1 MDTQILTKGNKKR
14 RKLTCGAFC
23 FVNEYLVDN
32 KIINFQR
39 NYWEKLPK
47 SATRKVTEK
56 TILYSKVR
64 PVQMH
69 NGIFTDLDFDNIVVS
84 NAFFTIDVDESIADP
99 HFIYYY
105 LTDRKQIS
113 KMQILAES
121 STTYPTLSLE
131 NVENFEIELPNINAQ
146 THIGNLLSNIDKK
159 INLNNKIND
168 NLEKQ
173 IMKIYDEWF
182 IKFNFPS
189 NQNFYNKTK
198 NKISTTSSLPSTW
211 EIQQLNNNVLCFI
224 IPSGIEKFE
233 GEKIYYQTKSLQN
246 KSIKDGE
253 RITYKNRKRRANM
266 QPIKNSVWFAKM
278 KDTKKHLF
286 ISENMDFIINDSIL
300 STGFCGLLCN
310 KNSFEYI
317 SSIVMNS
324 NFEEKKNFLSH
335 GATQQAINI
344 DDLSNME
351 ITIPDKETLNKYH
364 SLTKPLF
371 LKITENIIENR
382 KLSSLK
388 EILLPLLMNGQVTI
402 ED

>member
-1 MDTQILTKGNKKR
+1 MKQKLSQISKINANSITKDDKKKFLSYLDTAN
-14 RKLTCGAFC
+14 
-23 FVNEYLVDN
+23 LVDN

-64 PVQMH
+64 PVKMH

-146 THIGNLLSNIDKK
+146 VHIGNLLSNIDKK

-168 NLEKQ
+168 NLVKQ
-173 IMKIYDEWF
+173 AKLAYDYLF
-182 IKFNFPS
+182 
-189 NQNFYNKTK
+189 K
-198 NKISTTSSLPSTW
+198 NKQRNRSYNFDDQENVPLKDFCENIITGKTPPTTNESFFNGDIP
-211 EIQQLNNNVLCFI
+211 FI
-224 IPSGIEKFE
+224 TIEDLSKSIFITKTHRTLSAEGANFQSNKFIPSGSLCVSCIATI
-233 GEKIYYQTKSLQN
+233 GKIGFTTSLSQTNQQ
-246 KSIKDGE
+246 I
-253 RITYKNRKRRANM
+253 
-266 QPIKNSVWFAKM
+266 NSVIFPDNKYNNYIYFALEE
-278 KDTKKHLF
+278 LF
-286 ISENMDFIINDSIL
+286 RNASFKTGNVFANLNKTEFSEILILKPSDELLLEFNKTTSIL
-300 STGFCGLLCN
+300 FKKIRS
-310 KNSFEYI
+310 NSFENDTLY
-317 SSIVMNS
+317 SIR
-324 NFEEKKNFLSH
+324 EK
-335 GATQQAINI
+335 
-344 DDLSNME
+344 
-351 ITIPDKETLNKYH
+351 
-364 SLTKPLF
+364 
-371 LKITENIIENR
+371 
-382 KLSSLK
+382 
-388 EILLPLLMNGQVTI
+388 LLPLLMNGQVTI

>member
-1 MDTQILTKGNKKR
+1 MKQKLSQISKINANSITKDDKKKFLSYLDTAN
-14 RKLTCGAFC
+14 
-23 FVNEYLVDN
+23 LVDN

-131 NVENFEIELPNINAQ
+131 NIENFEIELPNINAQ
-146 THIGNLLSNIDKK
+146 VHIGNLLSNIDKK

-168 NLEKQ
+168 NLVKQ
-173 IMKIYDEWF
+173 AKLVYDYLF
-182 IKFNFPS
+182 
-189 NQNFYNKTK
+189 K
-198 NKISTTSSLPSTW
+198 NKQRNRSYNFDDQ
-211 EIQQLNNNVLCFI
+211 ENVLLKDFCENIITGKTPPTANESFFNGDIPFI
-224 IPSGIEKFE
+224 TIEDLSKSMFITKTHRTLSAEGANFQSNKFIPSGSLCVSCIATI
-233 GEKIYYQTKSLQN
+233 GKIGFTTSLSQTNQQ
-246 KSIKDGE
+246 I
-253 RITYKNRKRRANM
+253 
-266 QPIKNSVWFAKM
+266 NSVIFPDNKYNNYIYFALEE
-278 KDTKKHLF
+278 LF
-286 ISENMDFIINDSIL
+286 RNASFKTGNVFVNLNKTEFSEILILKPSEELLLEFNKTTSIL
-300 STGFCGLLCN
+300 FKKIRS
-310 KNSFEYI
+310 NSFENDTLY
-317 SSIVMNS
+317 SIR
-324 NFEEKKNFLSH
+324 EK
-335 GATQQAINI
+335 
-344 DDLSNME
+344 
-351 ITIPDKETLNKYH
+351 
-364 SLTKPLF
+364 
-371 LKITENIIENR
+371 
-382 KLSSLK
+382 
-388 EILLPLLMNGQVTI
+388 LLPLLMNGQVTI

>member
-1 MDTQILTKGNKKR
+1 MKQKLSQISKINANSITKDDKKKFLSYLDTAN
-14 RKLTCGAFC
+14 
-23 FVNEYLVDN
+23 LVDN

-64 PVQMH
+64 PVKMH

-146 THIGNLLSNIDKK
+146 VHIGNLLSNIDKK

-168 NLEKQ
+168 NLVKQ
-173 IMKIYDEWF
+173 AKLAYDYLF
-182 IKFNFPS
+182 
-189 NQNFYNKTK
+189 K
-198 NKISTTSSLPSTW
+198 NKQRNRSYNFDGQENVPLKDFCENIITGKTPPTTNESFFNGDIP
-211 EIQQLNNNVLCFI
+211 FI
-224 IPSGIEKFE
+224 TIEDLSKSIFITKTHRTLSAEGANFQSNKFIPSGSLCVSCIATI
-233 GEKIYYQTKSLQN
+233 GKIGFTTSLSQTNQQ
-246 KSIKDGE
+246 I
-253 RITYKNRKRRANM
+253 
-266 QPIKNSVWFAKM
+266 NSVIFPDNKYNNYIYFALEE
-278 KDTKKHLF
+278 LF
-286 ISENMDFIINDSIL
+286 RNASFKTGNVFANLNKTEFSEILILKPSDELLLEFNKTTSIL
-300 STGFCGLLCN
+300 FKKIRS
-310 KNSFEYI
+310 NSFENDTLY
-317 SSIVMNS
+317 SIR
-324 NFEEKKNFLSH
+324 EK
-335 GATQQAINI
+335 
-344 DDLSNME
+344 
-351 ITIPDKETLNKYH
+351 
-364 SLTKPLF
+364 
-371 LKITENIIENR
+371 
-382 KLSSLK
+382 
-388 EILLPLLMNGQVTI
+388 LLPLLMNGQVTI